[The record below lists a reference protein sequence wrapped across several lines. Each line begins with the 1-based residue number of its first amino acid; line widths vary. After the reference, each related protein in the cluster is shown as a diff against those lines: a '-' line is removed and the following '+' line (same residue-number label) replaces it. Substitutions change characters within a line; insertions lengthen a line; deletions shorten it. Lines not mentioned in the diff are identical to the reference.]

1 MNTPTLLPFI
11 PTCLASV
18 SWDFSVLLSS
28 VPWCVLRASHKRAAG
43 LVMKH
48 WFSFTGIIQPRCAR
62 RGTIPGVL
70 SGLHTHL
77 PCGLVLAELSVPPVG
92 PAGHSPVVT
101 PPSEFAVCVFLGSLS
116 PAGGTFYLC
125 QERSPCV
132 TEEDFFVY
140 LYSLARSLI
149 FLPVQCEGIP
159 SCPHVPCLSWA
170 WPRGLSQHHRH
181 SCGQHW
187 CCRGKSQCW
196 TQQSLQPTEGH
207 HAEPKH
213 GRCSAGW
220 GAINAQGKAAGQCW
234 KQK

>member
-1 MNTPTLLPFI
+1 MNTPTLPPFI

-48 WFSFTGIIQPRCAR
+48 WFSFTGIIQPRCVR

-77 PCGLVLAELSVPPVG
+77 PCGLVLAELSVLPVG
-92 PAGHSPVVT
+92 PAGHNPVVT

-159 SCPHVPCLSWA
+159 SCPLFVLGMAQGALTAP
-170 WPRGLSQHHRH
+170 Q
-181 SCGQHW
+181 
-187 CCRGKSQCW
+187 
-196 TQQSLQPTEGH
+196 TQLGAAVVLQREITILDP
-207 HAEPKH
+207 AEPAAH
-213 GRCSAGW
+213 W
-220 GAINAQGKAAGQCW
+220 GAPCRAKAWEMFSWVRCN
-234 KQK
+234 